1 MVEVPERFLA
11 PYVSALPPASE
22 VLGILGMSGG
32 SVELAK
38 AMASESVRLVQHG
51 QAAFAE
57 LVQRSV
63 QLPPGVGE
71 ASAQVWDLAVSF
83 AQVYGEGG
91 LRAALKQAMGSI
103 GAQALALAAK
113 DAPVLGWIVQWG
125 MFAARMYKVILAEYK
140 DAESVVAGPV
150 YDPDA
155 DAAYVQQAFDTMRS
169 SRDWTWLW
177 LPYAVGP
184 DRSVKVQGH
193 DVINRAWYIE
203 GERVGWGG
211 VPGVGRCWGQGWFFD
226 TDNPRDRND
235 SRRLVVEAYGEV
247 PEAFDGSYMGS
258 WDDYRPAVR
267 QMAALLWSRQNA
279 TVESFF
285 VDHQQIIDRWEEW
298 DGAIRDNW
306 ESGPD
311 GSRRRRWSIL
321 RPLWAWSQ
329 FVNIDQCR
337 GWNPFYEVYE
347 CTVLDVVR
355 HYIREHRKRCE
366 ALLGTLTCAY
376 VSEEDPAFRD
386 ADLRA
391 LLDTRRRQL
400 LDHPA
405 LLRVDISA
413 IPDPEYRQAAG
424 LRWSQRLPLQAR
436 GEPPAPA
443 PADKPDTLPDEPGLP
458 PGGVPVPAA
467 AWSQGGGGA
476 GLLLA
481 LVLGALFL

>member
-22 VLGILGMSGG
+22 LLGILGMAGG
-32 SVELAK
+32 SIELAK

-63 QLPPGVGE
+63 ELPPGVAT
-71 ASAQVWDLAVSF
+71 ASAQVWDLAVAF

-91 LRAALKQAMGSI
+91 LRAALRQAMGSI
-103 GAQALALAAK
+103 GAQALALAAR

-125 MFAARMYKVILAEYK
+125 IFAAKMYRVILAEYK

-155 DAAYVQQAFDTMRS
+155 DAAYVQQALDAMRG

-177 LPYAVGP
+177 LPYAIGP

-226 TDNPRDRND
+226 TDTARDRND
-235 SRRLVVEAYGEV
+235 SRRIIVEAHGVV
-247 PEAFDGSYMGS
+247 PEGTDTSYMGA

-285 VDHQQIIDRWEEW
+285 VDHQRIIDAWEQW
-298 DGAIRDNW
+298 DGAIRANW

-321 RPLWAWSQ
+321 RPLWAFAQSTKIQ
-329 FVNIDQCR
+329 DCR
-337 GWNPFYEVYE
+337 GYNPFYDVME

-355 HYIREHRKRCE
+355 HYVREHYKRCE
-366 ALLGTLTCAY
+366 ALLGTLACAY
-376 VSEEDPAFRD
+376 VSEQDAAFAD

-400 LDHPA
+400 LAHPA
-405 LLRVDISA
+405 LLRVDLGA
-413 IPDPEYRQAAG
+413 IPDAEYRQAAA
-424 LRWSQRLPLQAR
+424 LRWSERLPLQAR
-436 GEPPAPA
+436 GEAPSPA
-443 PADKPDTLPDEPGLP
+443 PADDPETLPDEPGIP
-458 PGGVPVPAA
+458 PGGIPVPAA
-467 AWSQGGGGA
+467 AWSGPQGGGA
-476 GLLLA
+476 ALAILAALLF
-481 LVLGALFL
+481 V